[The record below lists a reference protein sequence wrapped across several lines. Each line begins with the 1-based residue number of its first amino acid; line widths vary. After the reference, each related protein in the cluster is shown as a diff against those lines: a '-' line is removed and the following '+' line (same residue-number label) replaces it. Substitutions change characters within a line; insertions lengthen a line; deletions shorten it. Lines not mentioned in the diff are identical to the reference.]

1 MSDHVLSDH
10 VLSDHVLS
18 DQRMGARHK
27 GCVYRNSGSR
37 ERQTLVK
44 VAVMTEIPQASRSG
58 PLRVKISV
66 EYPRRLTYW
75 GHNIVATATAF
86 ASTATP
92 AEQNDI

>member
-1 MSDHVLSDH
+1 M
-10 VLSDHVLS
+10 
-18 DQRMGARHK
+18 
-27 GCVYRNSGSR
+27 
-37 ERQTLVK
+37 K